1 MPGIIL
7 KSDTAEIITVNWIGT
22 GNGGTGN
29 QTLEPLEPLE
39 HLEPIGYDPVSL
51 STERKYRPVERYW
64 PYVEKPEEPTAE
76 ELAALDPD
84 LHTTLF
90 GPRELPFSITLVFP
104 RFDGENFD
112 KAVAKAKASQEFIE
126 TGAGADHRYRARFFS
141 SDALQLRDLFE
152 IVGPVPGTEVLI
164 DDRPVPYSKE
174 LWLPLLWFHLL
185 G

>member
-1 MPGIIL
+1 MEL
-7 KSDTAEIITVNWIGT
+7 
-22 GNGGTGN
+22 
-29 QTLEPLEPLE
+29 LEPV
-39 HLEPIGYDPVSL
+39 EPIGYDLLSL

-64 PYVEKPEEPTAE
+64 PYVEKPEEPTAA

-104 RFDGENFD
+104 PFEGENFD
-112 KAVAKAKASQEFIE
+112 KAVVKAKASQEFIE
-126 TGAGADHRYRARFFS
+126 TGEGANRRYRARFFS

-152 IVGPVPGTEVLI
+152 LVGPVPGTEVLI

>member
-1 MPGIIL
+1 M
-7 KSDTAEIITVNWIGT
+7 
-22 GNGGTGN
+22 
-29 QTLEPLEPLE
+29 
-39 HLEPIGYDPVSL
+39 

-104 RFDGENFD
+104 PFEGENFD
-112 KAVAKAKASQEFIE
+112 RALEKARASRGISSRPATAPTAAIARGFF
-126 TGAGADHRYRARFFS
+126 RATRC
-141 SDALQLRDLFE
+141 ALRDLFE
-152 IVGPVPGTEVLI
+152 LVGPVPGTEVLI
-164 DDRPVPYSKE
+164 DDRPVPYSQE